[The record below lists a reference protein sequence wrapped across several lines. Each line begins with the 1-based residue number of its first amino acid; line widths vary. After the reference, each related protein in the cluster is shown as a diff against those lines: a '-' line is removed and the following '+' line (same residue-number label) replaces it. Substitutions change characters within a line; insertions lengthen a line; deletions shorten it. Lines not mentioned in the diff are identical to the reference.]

1 MQKFGFHE
9 STVTGFR
16 FSDGAFLLE
25 LEDVSCGDERV
36 KVRVEVEKVSRLH
49 VDSKPEDIVTMPAE
63 DGEILSLAINDAEL
77 NALIEWNNFSTGE
90 SITHSY
96 GVAGK
101 IVNVDII

>member
-16 FSDGAFLLE
+16 FLDGIFLLE
-25 LEDVSCGDERV
+25 LEDVSCGEESI
-36 KVRVEVEKVSRLH
+36 KVRIEVEKVSRLH

-63 DGEILSLAINDAEL
+63 EGEVLRLDINDAEL
-77 NALIEWNNFSTGE
+77 DALIEWNNFSTGE

-101 IVNVDII
+101 NVNVAII